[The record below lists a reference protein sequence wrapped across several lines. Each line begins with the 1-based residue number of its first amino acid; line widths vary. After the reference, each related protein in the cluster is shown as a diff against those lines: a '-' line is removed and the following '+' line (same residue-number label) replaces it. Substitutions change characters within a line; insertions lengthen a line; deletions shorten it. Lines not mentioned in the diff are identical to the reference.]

1 MTQQFRTLV
10 EVYESSIANFPD
22 HDLFGVKTDGK
33 YEWLTYREFGERV
46 DACRA
51 ALSKRGVEPGTTVA
65 IIADNRVEWA
75 VCAYATY
82 GLGARFCPMYESQAL
97 KDRKYIL
104 DDSEARF
111 LFTANREIREQIE
124 EVQADGELQDIE
136 HIVHFD
142 GGGDGDFEALLAE
155 GQDQDVGLVEPDPE
169 DVCALIYTSGT
180 TGNPKGVLLTH
191 RNITSNINAIHEI
204 DIIEPDDVSLA
215 FLPWAHSFGQTG
227 ELHGLF
233 SVGASL
239 GLVEDISTIIENLGE
254 VRPTLLFSV
263 PRVFN
268 KIYDGVHRKIHKE
281 SALKRKLF
289 EWSMNNANAIRKAEQ
304 AGRKP
309 GFFRATMDS
318 IYDSLIF
325 STVRKRFGGRLRY
338 AVSGGA
344 KLNEEVA
351 LFLDNLNITVL
362 EGYGLTET
370 SPLVSVN
377 LPDQLKI
384 GSVGKPIPG
393 VEVTLVEAPGHGAGD
408 DEGEV
413 CVRGPNVMKGYFKL
427 PDKTAEVLEEDGTF
441 HTGDLGRFD
450 DEGFLHII
458 GRVKEQFKLE
468 NGKYVVPGPMEEK
481 IKLSN
486 YVDLVMVDGANRSF
500 NIAVI
505 NVDPEG
511 LDDWAEENELEIEDY
526 VEDERVRELFEREL
540 DERMSEFKKYER
552 PRDFILVNDEWSAEN
567 GILTPTLKLKRRLI
581 LDKYNDEIDALYA
594 GRD

>member
-1 MTQQFRTLV
+1 MTKQFKTLV
-10 EVYESSIANFPD
+10 DVYESSIADFPD
-22 HDLFGVKTDGK
+22 HDLFGVKEDGA
-33 YEWLTYREFGERV
+33 YHWTTYREFGELV
-46 DACRA
+46 DDCRA
-51 ALSKRGVEPGTTVA
+51 ALAGRGVEPGTTVA

-75 VCAYATY
+75 ICAYASY

-104 DDSEARF
+104 DDSEAEL
-111 LFTANREIREQIE
+111 LFTANREIREEIE
-124 EVQADGELQDIE
+124 DIQAHGELERIE
-136 HIVHFD
+136 HVIHFD
-142 GGGDGDFEALLAE
+142 GGGGDDFDDFLEE
-155 GQDQDVGLVEPDPE
+155 GKGVDEPLHHPDRD

-191 RNITSNINAIHEI
+191 KNITSNLNAIHEM

-281 SALKRKLF
+281 SAFKRKLF
-289 EWSMNNANAIRKAEQ
+289 EWSMSNAKKLRDTRES
-304 AGRKP
+304 G
-309 GFFRATMDS
+309 GGSFFRNTLDS
-318 IYDSLIF
+318 LFDKLIF
-325 STVRKRFGGRLRY
+325 STVRERFGGRLRY

-344 KLNEEVA
+344 KLNKEVA
-351 LFLDNLNITVL
+351 LFLDNLHITVL

-370 SPLVSVN
+370 SPLVAVN
-377 LPDQLKI
+377 LPDERRI
-384 GSVGKPIPG
+384 GSVGKPIPD
-393 VEVTLVEAPGHGAGD
+393 VEVTLQETDVHAEEG
-408 DEGEV
+408 EGEV

-427 PDKTAEVLEEDGTF
+427 PDKTAEVLEDDGTF

-450 DEGFLHII
+450 KDGFLYII
-458 GRVKEQFKLE
+458 GRVKEQYKLE
-468 NGKYVVPGPMEEK
+468 NGKYVVPGPVEEL

-486 YVDLVMVDGANRSF
+486 YVDQVMLDGANKPF

-505 NVDPEG
+505 NIDAEG
-511 LDDWAEENELEIEDY
+511 LDEWAEENELDIDDY
-526 VEDERVRELFEREL
+526 ANHPRVRELFEDEL
-540 DERMSEFKKYER
+540 EQRLSDVKKYER
-552 PRDFILVNDEWSAEN
+552 PRDFLLVDDEWTPEKN
-567 GILTPTLKLKRRLI
+567 ILTPTLKLKRRI
-581 LDKYNDEIDALYA
+581 VRDKYEDDIEAIYDKYE
-594 GRD
+594 

>member
-1 MTQQFRTLV
+1 MPQDFSNLV
-10 EVYESSIANFPD
+10 EVYQNSVANYAD
-22 HDLFGVKTDGK
+22 HDLFGVKEHGE
-33 YEWLTYREFGERV
+33 YQWITYREFGERV

-51 ALSKRGVEPGTTVA
+51 ALAKRGVEPGTTVA

-82 GLGARFCPMYESQAL
+82 GLGARYCPMYESQAL

-111 LFTANREIREQIE
+111 LFTADREIREEIE
-124 EVQADGELQDIE
+124 GIQADGELQDIK

-142 GGGDGDFEALLAE
+142 GGGEGDFEALLGE
-155 GQDQDVGLVEPDPE
+155 GQSRDVDVVEPDPD

-191 RNITSNINAIHEI
+191 RNLTSNINAIHDI

-215 FLPWAHSFGQTG
+215 FLPWAHSFGQTA

-233 SVGASL
+233 SIGASM

-268 KIYDGVHRKIHKE
+268 KIYDGVNRKIHKE
-281 SALKRKLF
+281 SAFKRKLF
-289 EWSMNNANAIRKAEQ
+289 QWSMNNANHIRD
-304 AGRKP
+304 RKKKGKGP
-309 GFFRATMDS
+309 GLFRSMLDS

-325 STVRKRFGGRLRY
+325 STVRERFGGRLRY

-351 LFLDNLNITVL
+351 LFLDNLHITVL

-377 LPDQLKI
+377 LPEARKI
-384 GSVGKPIPG
+384 GSVGRPIPG
-393 VEVTLVEAPGHGAGD
+393 VDVTLEPAPGHSDKAN
-408 DEGEV
+408 EGEV
-413 CVRGPNVMKGYFKL
+413 CVNGPNVMKGYFKL
-427 PDKTAEVLEEDGTF
+427 PDKTREVLEEDGTF

-450 DEGFLHII
+450 EDGFLYII
-458 GRVKEQFKLE
+458 GRVKEQYKLE
-468 NGKYVVPGPMEEK
+468 NGKYVVPGPMEEA
-481 IKLSN
+481 IKLSS
-486 YVDLVMVDGANRSF
+486 YVDQVMVDGANRPF
-500 NIAVI
+500 NIAIV

-511 LDDWAEENELEIEDY
+511 LDEWAEDNEISLDDY
-526 VEDERVRELFEREL
+526 AKDERVQSMLREEL
-540 DERMSEFKKYER
+540 EERMAEFKKYER
-552 PRDFILVNDEWSAEN
+552 PRKYVFVNDEWSAEN
-567 GILTPTLKLKRRLI
+567 GILTPTLKLKRRII
-581 LDKYNDEIDALYA
+581 LDMYSDEIKALYK
-594 GRD
+594 GT

>member
-1 MTQQFRTLV
+1 MPQKFKNLV
-10 EVYESSIANFPD
+10 EVFESSIANYAD
-22 HDLFGVKTDGK
+22 HDLFGVKEHGE
-33 YEWLTYREFGERV
+33 YQWLTYREFGERV

-65 IIADNRVEWA
+65 IISDNRVAWA

-82 GLGARFCPMYESQAL
+82 GLGARYCPMYESQAL

-111 LFTANREIREQIE
+111 LFTADREIREEIE
-124 EVQADGELQDIE
+124 GIQEDGELQDID

-142 GGGDGDFEALLAE
+142 GGGGDDYEALLEE
-155 GQDQDVGLVEPDPE
+155 GQGIEVPLAEPDPQ

-191 RNITSNINAIHEI
+191 RNITSNINAIHDI

-215 FLPWAHSFGQTG
+215 FLPWAHSFGQTA

-233 SVGASL
+233 SIGASM

-281 SALKRKLF
+281 SAIKRTLF
-289 EWSMNNANAIRKAEQ
+289 EWSMSNAVKLREARERGKN
-304 AGRKP
+304 P
-309 GFFRATMDS
+309 FFRSMMDS
-318 IYDSLIF
+318 VYDSLIF
-325 STVRKRFGGRLRY
+325 STVRERFGGRLRY

-344 KLNEEVA
+344 KLNEDVA
-351 LFLDNLNITVL
+351 LFLDNLHITVL

-377 LPDQLKI
+377 LPDERKI
-384 GSVGKPIPG
+384 GSVGKPIPD
-393 VEVTLVEAPGHGAGD
+393 VEVTIEPAPGHGESD

-413 CVRGPNVMKGYFKL
+413 CVKGPNVMKGYFKL
-427 PDKTAEVLEEDGTF
+427 PNKTAEVLDEDGTF

-450 DEGFLHII
+450 EDGFLYII
-458 GRVKEQFKLE
+458 GRVKEQYKLE
-468 NGKYVVPGPMEEK
+468 NGKYVVPGPMEED

-486 YVDLVMVDGANRSF
+486 FVDQVMIDGANRPF

-505 NVDPEG
+505 NVDEEG
-511 LDDWAEENELEIEDY
+511 LDDWAEENELDIDDY
-526 VEDERVRELFEREL
+526 TSDERVREMFEGEL
-540 DERMSEFKKYER
+540 AERMADFKKYER
-552 PRDFILVNDEWSAEN
+552 PRKFILVNDEWTPEN
-567 GILTPTLKLKRRLI
+567 GILTPTLKLKRRII
-581 LDKYNDEIDALYA
+581 LDKYEDEIEALYEE
-594 GRD
+594 